1 MLVTE
6 TELIDVYNDSGIKIG
21 VKKRGEAH
29 RDGSWHQSFH
39 CWIIR
44 QEGDHCFIVFQ
55 LRGDKV
61 VYPFLFDIT
70 AAGHVRS
77 GETVKEASREIGEEL
92 GLKIRFESLVYLG
105 TRHEAYILGEI
116 TNREFCEVYLLEDQ
130 TPLSKYKLQ
139 EKEVAG
145 VFQIELDDLLKLF
158 NGEVNEVLAEGVVLE
173 SGKLKKIERVIKAEE
188 FIPRKDRYY
197 LLIGIMAERYFEGKK
212 RFAV

>member
-1 MLVTE
+1 MTE

-29 RDGSWHQSFH
+29 RDGSWHRSFH

-44 QEGDHCFIVFQ
+44 REGGRRFIVFQ

-61 VYPFLFDIT
+61 IYPFLFDIT

-77 GETVKEASREIGEEL
+77 GETIKEASREIGEEL
-92 GLKIRFESLVYLG
+92 GLKIRFENLVFLG
-105 TRHEAYILGEI
+105 TRHEAYNLGEI

-130 TPLSKYKLQ
+130 TPLSKYELQ

-145 VFQIELDDLLKLF
+145 VFQVELDNFLKLF
-158 NGEVNEVLAEGVVLE
+158 NGEANEVPAEGVMLR
-173 SGKLKKIERVIKAEE
+173 SGKPKKIERVVKAEE

-197 LLIGIMAERYFEGKK
+197 LLVGIMAERYFEGKK
-212 RFAV
+212 RLAV